1 MLIQDVDFQCP
12 EQDFKL
18 ARASGLIPE
27 ARGRRVEV
35 GRLQEA
41 EWLTLREARLM
52 ALRSSP
58 DAFCGSYSQERLVHR
73 RAWRRRLRTGT
84 WTVARSGGRVVGLTG
99 MLDEPDPVGGPDAP
113 FGTRCIESV
122 WVHPDHRGNGV
133 LKQMLASVEQHAL
146 RQGVGVLV
154 LWVLETN
161 TVATEVYR
169 RLGYRHTGI
178 AQPISVRR
186 HWDVENR
193 LRKDLL

>member
-1 MLIQDVDFQCP
+1 M
-12 EQDFKL
+12 
-18 ARASGLIPE
+18 IPE
-27 ARGRRVEV
+27 ARGRGVEV
-35 GRLQEA
+35 VRLQEA
-41 EWLTLREARLM
+41 DWPALREARLM

-73 RAWRRRLRTGT
+73 RAWRRRLRTGS
-84 WTVARSGGRVVGLTG
+84 WTVARSGGRLVGLIG
-99 MLDEPDPVGGPDAP
+99 MLPEPDPVGGPNAP

-122 WVHPDHRGNGV
+122 WVAPDFRGHGV
-133 LKQMLASVEQHAL
+133 LKQMLASVEEQAL

-154 LWVLETN
+154 LWVLESN
-161 TVATEVYR
+161 PVATEVYR

-193 LRKDLL
+193 LMKNLL